1 LFNKKRKEKMKKVIF
16 ALVLVAAFTACNNGT
31 TSSEVAV
38 DSTKTDSTKVAVDS
52 TTVDSTSVK

>member
-1 LFNKKRKEKMKKVIF
+1 MKKVIF